1 MKYKLSKYRLTI
13 PQEIREHTNI
23 TRDGYID
30 ISFDDTTGN
39 IIISS
44 SIKNIEIKEE
54 QKIKQENKQKETKV
68 NQVKSKKPR
77 RLEANYMDADKLYKA
92 YYSPCGLL
100 VRTKNS
106 YVKSACERCQGK
118 LVKEYEDRIDVQ
130 CGYVDKKAIRD
141 EIVYEI
147 TKRVHPEIENVKKQ
161 RKEEIETVTN
171 NIKEAVK
178 VIDKK
183 VKKLNKKDKP
193 KRRTAD
199 NTTIKPIR
207 AGNDMLLKCKEC
219 GQLVK
224 SGFYV
229 DKDILCKECTVD
241 DFKKYM
247 KKRGK

>member
-1 MKYKLSKYRLTI
+1 MKCKVVRNRITI
-13 PQEIREHTNI
+13 PAEIRDAINLKDSDYLDVKLDVENKNI
-23 TRDGYID
+23 VID
-30 ISFDDTTGN
+30 ISDRDIFMSNNKKVTKTKKTPKKVDEKVRA
-39 IIISS
+39 SC
-44 SIKNIEIKEE
+44 K
-54 QKIKQENKQKETKV
+54 KI
-68 NQVKSKKPR
+68 
-77 RLEANYMDADKLYKA
+77 EANYMDADKLYKA

-161 RKEEIETVTN
+161 RK
-171 NIKEAVK
+171 AVK